1 MLQWFIRF
9 PKFDEFNKSSAPFR
23 KNSIDHD
30 YFSFSDTVWY
40 FIERYMECYCMIWAL
55 CFRPVWHGLF
65 QLSHLH
71 VEHLT
76 NESHFRNVITHCVI
90 DTEINITLT
99 AIFNLFLPKWN
110 LTENEDAKNINMD
123 SHSFPEYCQ
132 VYSKAL
138 LLRMKCFTAK
148 RL

>member
-1 MLQWFIRF
+1 MTI
-9 PKFDEFNKSSAPFR
+9 FNSVTQF
-23 KNSIDHD
+23 
-30 YFSFSDTVWY
+30 YFSLRGRWNLTAWSG
-40 FIERYMECYCMIWAL
+40 AL

-76 NESHFRNVITHCVI
+76 NESHFRNVITRCLI
-90 DTEINITLT
+90 DTESNITLT

-148 RL
+148 RLWLVRCIRKGTWCSFMISIVVISNFIL